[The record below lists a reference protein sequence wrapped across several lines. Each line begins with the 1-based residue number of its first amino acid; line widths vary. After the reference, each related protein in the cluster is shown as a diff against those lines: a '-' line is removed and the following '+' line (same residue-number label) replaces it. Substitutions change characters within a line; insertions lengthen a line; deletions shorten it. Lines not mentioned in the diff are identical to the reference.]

1 MAGAFARRFSPA
13 PAAHNASSSI
23 PSCAGPPVPTRASAS
38 GSPCVWIVPR
48 GRFPFLPTSPQLCAV
63 PRKQSELSPASRPL
77 YDANFSAGC
86 SPRARSKRAHDASRA
101 ASRTSSPA
109 PAANRAGAS
118 HARLESRRD
127 ALDKLGS
134 SWIPERAVELAGC
147 FSAADDP
154 SRVPGVRGGTSG
166 RCGSS
171 STPAGELRTLPAIF
185 RGEFHSTVRSVVA
198 HPRAPADVRAS

>member
-77 YDANFSAGC
+77 YAANFSAGC
-86 SPRARSKRAHDASRA
+86 SPRARPKRAHDASRA

-118 HARLESRRD
+118 HARLGVTMRRARQTRVELDSRTGGGAGRVLQCGGRSVTSSGCSRRNVW
-127 ALDKLGS
+127 AM
-134 SWIPERAVELAGC
+134 WQ
-147 FSAADDP
+147 FQH
-154 SRVPGVRGGTSG
+154 TG
-166 RCGSS
+166 R
-171 STPAGELRTLPAIF
+171 
-185 RGEFHSTVRSVVA
+185 
-198 HPRAPADVRAS
+198 